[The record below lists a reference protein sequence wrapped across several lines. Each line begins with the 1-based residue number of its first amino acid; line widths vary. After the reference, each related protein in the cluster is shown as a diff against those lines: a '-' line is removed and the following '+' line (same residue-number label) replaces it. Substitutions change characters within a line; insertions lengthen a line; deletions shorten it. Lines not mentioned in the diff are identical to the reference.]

1 MYNAKYVILGII
13 VFAVLFTSPFWLGG
27 NKDGGEYKRPAV
39 TIPPQI
45 AEKEKECIEPVEYM
59 RAEHMQ
65 LLNDWRDE
73 ALRNENRTYISSS
86 GKKWEISLQ
95 NTCMKCHT
103 NYEDFCQKCHVSNS
117 VYPYCWTCHI
127 IPQGSK

>member
-1 MYNAKYVILGII
+1 MYNAKYVIIGII
-13 VFAVLFTSPFWLGG
+13 VFVALFTIPFWLGG
-27 NKDGGEYKRPAV
+27 TESGDVYKRPDV
-39 TIPPQI
+39 VLPKT
-45 AEKEKECIEPVEYM
+45 EKECIEPVEYM

-73 ALRNENRTYISSS
+73 ALRKDNRTYVSST

-117 VYPYCWTCHI
+117 VYPYCWTCHV
-127 IPQGSK
+127 IPTGGQ

>member
-1 MYNAKYVILGII
+1 MYNTKWII
-13 VFAVLFTSPFWLGG
+13 TAAVVVLVLFTAPFWLSSKG
-27 NKDGGEYKRPAV
+27 YKRPELLL
-39 TIPPQI
+39 PPN
-45 AEKEKECIEPVEYM
+45 EKECVESTAFM

-65 LLNDWRDE
+65 LLNEWRDQ
-73 ALRNENRTYISSS
+73 ALRFENRVYVAAN

-103 NYEDFCQKCHVSNS
+103 NKEKFCDTCHNSNS

-127 IPQGSK
+127 EPKGDK